1 MEEVTEYLITA
12 TQKSPVTSLNIVL
25 RALGAVLYKNGPRL
39 ESVREPRKFLSSF
52 PTSCACLLW
61 QFADQLLGEFGLIRL
76 LIKNASDEILRS
88 AIQCVENFCIRL
100 EKETS

>member
-1 MEEVTEYLITA
+1 MEELTQYLISA

-39 ESVREPRKFLSSF
+39 ESVREPRTEDSRPCS
-52 PTSCACLLW
+52 TSCACLLL

-88 AIQCVENFCIRL
+88 AIQCVENFCIR
-100 EKETS
+100 